1 MRHLFFDLD
10 GTLTDPGL
18 GITNSVSYA
27 LRRFGIQPPPREA
40 LYCFIGP
47 PLTDS
52 FQRFFGFSPEKALDA
67 VAAYREY
74 YAETGIF
81 ENAVYPGIQDLL
93 SGLRDMGK
101 ILVLATSKPQPYA
114 EKILSHYDL
123 ARYFSFVSGASMD
136 ERKATKAAV
145 VQAAL
150 DLTGADPEDC
160 LMIGDREHDVLG
172 AAVCGIRTLG
182 VLYGYGTRSEL
193 EAAGAWGIA
202 ETVRN
207 LEEQLHTL

>member
-1 MRHLFFDLD
+1 MHFPVVLFDLD

-52 FQRFFGFSPEKALDA
+52 FQRFFGFSPEKAMDA

-93 SGLRDMGK
+93 SGLRNMGK

-114 EKILSHYDL
+114 EKILSHY
-123 ARYFSFVSGASMD
+123 
-136 ERKATKAAV
+136 
-145 VQAAL
+145 

>member
-74 YAETGIF
+74 YAETGSAG
-81 ENAVYPGIQDLL
+81 E
-93 SGLRDMGK
+93 
-101 ILVLATSKPQPYA
+101 
-114 EKILSHYDL
+114 
-123 ARYFSFVSGASMD
+123 
-136 ERKATKAAV
+136 ER
-145 VQAAL
+145 
-150 DLTGADPEDC
+150 
-160 LMIGDREHDVLG
+160 
-172 AAVCGIRTLG
+172 
-182 VLYGYGTRSEL
+182 
-193 EAAGAWGIA
+193 
-202 ETVRN
+202 
-207 LEEQLHTL
+207 